1 MARIGEF
8 NQLPISRESTV
19 GLYLDA
25 GELGEVLLPGSLVP
39 IGVMPYHKL
48 NVFLYFDTGNR
59 LTATTK
65 MPYVSVGKFAYL
77 EVVDVHPKMG
87 AFLDWGLPKNLLL
100 PYGQMDEEV
109 HPGQGVVVTVLAD
122 YENPG
127 LIATT
132 KIRKYLNLTP
142 PAYEVNE
149 AVELLI
155 LDETDLGFNAIVN
168 HAHKGLLYH
177 KELAEALDY
186 GDSIRGYIAKVRDD
200 GKIDLRRDPAGL
212 QRKDDMAERIF
223 EMLEKKGGFMPFN
236 DSSSPASIREQFAMS
251 KKAFK
256 QGISALY
263 KNRRILITDR
273 GIQRVD
279 PGKA

>member
-87 AFLDWGLPKNLLL
+87 HFWI
-100 PYGQMDEEV
+100 
-109 HPGQGVVVTVLAD
+109 GV
-122 YENPG
+122 Y
-127 LIATT
+127 
-132 KIRKYLNLTP
+132 RKTSCFP
-142 PAYEVNE
+142 M
-149 AVELLI
+149 
-155 LDETDLGFNAIVN
+155 G
-168 HAHKGLLYH
+168 
-177 KELAEALDY
+177 
-186 GDSIRGYIAKVRDD
+186 RW
-200 GKIDLRRDPAGL
+200 
-212 QRKDDMAERIF
+212 M
-223 EMLEKKGGFMPFN
+223 KKC
-236 DSSSPASIREQFAMS
+236 
-251 KKAFK
+251 
-256 QGISALY
+256 
-263 KNRRILITDR
+263 T
-273 GIQRVD
+273 
-279 PGKA
+279 PGKGW